1 MKTKRF
7 FRAVLTVCAF
17 TLLYLLSGCVSAE
30 AERNLANF
38 AKLRKGMDKK
48 QVLAIMGEPVK
59 GEAYC
64 SDDVWYYFTNSRW
77 MDGLITRDE
86 CTPVAF
92 DYFGKVIGWGPDYNT
107 GVYDYRTEKE

>member
-1 MKTKRF
+1 MKTKIFSVSLVCF
-7 FRAVLTVCAF
+7 FSSG
-17 TLLYLLSGCVSAE
+17 LLLLLSGCVSEE
-30 AERNLANF
+30 AQRNLANLS
-38 AKLRKGMDKK
+38 KLRKGMDKK

-64 SDDVWYYFTNSRW
+64 NDKTWFYFTQSRW

-92 DYFGKVIGWGPDYNT
+92 DYFDRVIGWGKEYNT
-107 GVYDYRTEKE
+107 GVYDFRTDKE